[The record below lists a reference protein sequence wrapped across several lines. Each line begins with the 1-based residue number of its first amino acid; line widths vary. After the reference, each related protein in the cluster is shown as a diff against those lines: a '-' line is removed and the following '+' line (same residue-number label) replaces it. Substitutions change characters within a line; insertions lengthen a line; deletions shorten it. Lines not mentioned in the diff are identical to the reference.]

1 MNKRLILFA
10 VSCITACLH
19 VSGETINGYV
29 AYLRWVFDEETK
41 VMEISL
47 NRGDINPKGIE
58 ELSSYA
64 KKAGKVILAEGMT
77 SMDVIF
83 DRYSLEFE
91 NCEEIVCP
99 STFKELY
106 ARDVRK
112 FPNIKRIELPDNLEY
127 IEEDAFKNT
136 ELSNSSNWVDGAL
149 YIGKCL
155 IAVDENWAWRGSG
168 KVETFRV
175 KEGTLLIAEDAFGN
189 NNEDIKRI
197 ILPNSITTINNNAF
211 YGTGFY
217 KNKANWINGML
228 YCGKCL
234 IRVDADKT
242 GVLAIKEGTTT
253 VADRAFYDSKISS
266 VTLPSTITHI
276 GQAAF
281 EHSSI
286 TKIVLPSSIS
296 HIAPY
301 TFDACRNLTS
311 ITIPG
316 TITHIGICAFSNCEL
331 LPSISLPSGITTI
344 EGGTFAR
351 CRNLKTISIPNKV
364 KIIGE
369 SAFYEC
375 ESLFSVTLP
384 EGLEIVESRAFAGAH
399 INQINF
405 PNSLQYVGYD
415 AFTLCGIS
423 SGVNIPN
430 HWRSIDGIDFRNCES
445 LKEVR
450 LPDSLQSLRA
460 HAFEECSNLTSISI
474 PENVKYIGERAFAY
488 CENLSSLYLP
498 DNLDSIGENAFLY
511 CSNLTSIRI
520 PENVKFIGDGAF
532 RHCENLSSIN
542 IPDNLD
548 SIGEQAF
555 LHCDKLMTITSTPYK
570 FAHLFPA
577 TSIQR
582 IYISKSDEL
591 RSFNRADFPNIKEVV
606 IKESVKHLNPGFYS
620 LTEQNIIVPDFIQYI
635 DDYAFKGM
643 KNLQS
648 ITLPQNVVSI
658 GKGAFDDCAITKI
671 NIPAKVET
679 IGENAFASCQNLKEI
694 IVDELNNN
702 FCSIDGVLYNKEVS
716 KLICFPYNKQLA
728 EYRVPSSLKELGQNA
743 FSPKEYPL
751 SIVCEYGI
759 SNYFDST
766 KISEL
771 VFSNNEEL
779 SSFDGSK
786 YINLSSVVLN
796 SDITVIPANAF
807 ANCVLIKELNLP
819 ASLKTIGSKAF
830 FGCHALK
837 EINLPNIDSIGVA
850 AFANCT
856 NLQSIN
862 ISAENL
868 HYASELGV
876 LYNKEKSLLIQ
887 FPAGKQEISFNI
899 PVSVEALSPW
909 AFAYN
914 KNLESLVLPKTITII
929 PQSLFEGCAALK
941 SFNFTKSVTEIGERA
956 FADCL
961 GLTSIEI
968 PKSITILGNEAFD
981 GCVNLQ
987 SVKVKGKLAK
997 MSIGEN
1003 VFPDTT
1009 KVSAK

>member
-1 MNKRLILFA
+1 MKKRLILFA
-10 VSCITACLH
+10 VFCITACLH
-19 VSGETINGYV
+19 VSGETINGSV

-155 IAVDENWAWRGSG
+155 IAVDDNWAWRESG

-197 ILPNSITTINNNAF
+197 ILPSSITTINNNAF

-242 GVLAIKEGTTT
+242 GVLAIKDGTTT

-316 TITHIGICAFSNCEL
+316 TITHIGICAFRNCEL
-331 LPSISLPSGITTI
+331 LSSISLPSGITTI

-351 CRNLKTISIPNKV
+351 CRNLKTISIPDKV

-445 LKEVR
+445 LKELR

-460 HAFEECSNLTSISI
+460 YAFEGCSNLTSIRI
-474 PENVKYIGERAFAY
+474 PENVKYIGEWAFAY

-498 DNLDSIGENAFLY
+498 DNLDSIGENAFL
-511 CSNLTSIRI
+511 
-520 PENVKFIGDGAF
+520 
-532 RHCENLSSIN
+532 HC
-542 IPDNLD
+542 
-548 SIGEQAF
+548 A
-555 LHCDKLMTITSTPYK
+555 KLMTITSTPYK

-606 IKESVKHLNPGFYS
+606 LKESVKHLNPGFYS

-658 GKGAFDDCAITKI
+658 GEGAFADCAITKI

-679 IGENAFASCQNLKEI
+679 ISENAFANSQNLKEI

-716 KLICFPYNKQLA
+716 KLICFPYNKQLT

-759 SNYFDST
+759 SKYFDST

-786 YINLSSVVLN
+786 YINLSSVVFN
-796 SDITVIPANAF
+796 SNITVIPTNAF

-899 PVSVEALSPW
+899 PVSIVALSPW

-914 KNLESLVLPKTITII
+914 KNLESIVLPKTITII

-956 FADCL
+956 FADCI
-961 GLTSIEI
+961 GITSIEI

-1003 VFPDTT
+1003 VFPATT